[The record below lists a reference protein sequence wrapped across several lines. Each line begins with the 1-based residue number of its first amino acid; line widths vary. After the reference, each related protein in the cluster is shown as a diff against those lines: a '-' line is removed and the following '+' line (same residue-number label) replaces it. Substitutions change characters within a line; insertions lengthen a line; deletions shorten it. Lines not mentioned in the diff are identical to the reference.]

1 MSDQKLAACITALT
15 AWRADP
21 ATTAGMSARGA
32 AFLAEPSTLR
42 RYAAATNGDVE
53 KSTARLLETI
63 AWREESLAPPLSCLD
78 CAVDPLSHCFH
89 CIGYSAPTAEDPR
102 GCALVYACAAR
113 ARTNEA
119 AGAVRHM
126 LHTLEHAWAAP
137 AANGAERL
145 LWIVDFNGFG
155 MSHAMQGAWPAAG
168 SRRARTPTGQQPPHT
183 HPPAHPPTNA
193 GKTSNAFL
201 SQFQA
206 HLPERLAL
214 AVLVNPPWVFDM
226 LLTVM
231 RPFIDA
237 KTMAKVKIIR
247 PKEGALAEELKPFGV
262 TDAAQLQ
269 WLSGVFAM
277 EATPGSL
284 PPFAPLAAAAPPEA
298 RLPHAQAL
306 FELK

>member
-1 MSDQKLAACITALT
+1 MSEAKLAACISALA

-21 ATTAGMSARGA
+21 ATSAGLSSRGA

-53 KSTARLLETI
+53 KATARLLDTI

-155 MSHAMQGAWPAAG
+155 MSHAMQGAWAGPPAAG
-168 SRRARTPTGQQPPHT
+168 AAPARGTRARPPTPTRT
-183 HPPAHPPTNA
+183 HPHATQ
-193 GKTSNAFL
+193 GKRATRFSANFRRTC
-201 SQFQA
+201 
-206 HLPERLAL
+206 P
-214 AVLVNPPWVFDM
+214 
-226 LLTVM
+226 
-231 RPFIDA
+231 
-237 KTMAKVKIIR
+237 
-247 PKEGALAEELKPFGV
+247 
-262 TDAAQLQ
+262 
-269 WLSGVFAM
+269 SGW
-277 EATPGSL
+277 
-284 PPFAPLAAAAPPEA
+284 
-298 RLPHAQAL
+298 RWRCW
-306 FELK
+306 